1 MYATIE
7 RHRRMDIVFEWDENK
22 AQTNL
27 HKHKI
32 SFKEAVTVFHDPLV
46 ATIPDPDHSDEED
59 RFIAIGY
66 SNRNRL
72 LVVSFTERD
81 NKTRIIN
88 CRKAEPVEREIYEEA

>member
-1 MYATIE
+1 MTKQRCVPTIE
-7 RHRRMDIVFEWDENK
+7 LSKRH
-22 AQTNL
+22 
-27 HKHKI
+27 
-32 SFKEAVTVFHDPLV
+32 
-46 ATIPDPDHSDEED
+46 PDHSDEED

-88 CRKAEPVEREIYEEA
+88 CRKAEPIEREIYEES